1 MQCLTVSCLTPT
13 QPSKKGTTSFKDYQP
28 KHTIIKT
35 SRVEEIRAHID
46 NHKRAQAKIRMLTEW
61 SRRSIRSTM
70 KDLEDILETL
80 EEDEFEF

>member
-13 QPSKKGTTSFKDYQP
+13 QPSKKGTSFKDYQP

-46 NHKRAQAKIRMLTEW
+46 NHKRAQVKIRMLTEW

>member
-13 QPSKKGTTSFKDYQP
+13 QPSKKGTSFKDYQP

>member
-1 MQCLTVSCLTPT
+1 MQCLTVSCLTPP
-13 QPSKKGTTSFKDYQP
+13 QPAKKGTSFKDYQP

-35 SRVEEIRAHID
+35 SRVEEIRVQID

-80 EEDEFEF
+80 EGDEFEF